1 MNRFRLHSITVFC
14 FLLLF
19 LQTASALG
27 AAKEFPVPDWLKPS
41 SVAREM
47 IINGIPS
54 SVLEFQSYRKMEDLL
69 DFYRHKWNDTTPKK
83 PGYRESII
91 PPWHIIARLDH
102 QYLYTVQ
109 VQEGDDLQITGYLA
123 LADLKQIKDQKRHR
137 AETVP
142 QMSPSQIVNDVTSND
157 SGISGRTLLLA
168 NSYSLSSNIS
178 YYRNYY
184 EDHGWGM
191 LMDRGEKG
199 GQVLAYRKGG
209 REAHLVLSRSGDST
223 AIVMNIISRN

>member
-1 MNRFRLHSITVFC
+1 MNRYNGPSIIFFSC
-14 FLLLF
+14 LLLI
-19 LQTASALG
+19 LHAGSAHG
-27 AAKEFPVPDWLKPS
+27 SAKEFPTPNWLTSS

-54 SVLEFQSYRKMEDLL
+54 TVLQFQSYRKMEELL
-69 DFYRHKWNDTTPKK
+69 EFYRQKWNDTTAKK
-83 PGYRESII
+83 PGYRESNI
-91 PPWHIIARLDH
+91 PPWHIIARLDR

-109 VQEGDDLQITGYLA
+109 VKEGEDFQITGYLA
-123 LADLKQIKDQKRHR
+123 LADLKQIKKPDKHH
-137 AETVP
+137 AAGIP
-142 QMSPSQIVNDVTSND
+142 QMNPSQIVNDVTSVD
-157 SGISGRTLLLA
+157 SGISARTLLLA

-209 REAHLVLSRSGDST
+209 KEAHLVLSRSGGST
-223 AIVMNIISRN
+223 AIVMNIITKN